1 MNTDAPWPTL
11 EEASVRVLGIQ
22 TKLHQ
27 WATDDPDRRFDD
39 LYNLVADPAFLVVA

>member
-11 EEASVRVLGIQ
+11 EEAETRVLGIQ

-27 WATDDPDRRFDD
+27 WATTIPDR
-39 LYNLVADPAFLVVA
+39 LIHM